1 MKLVAAESEI
11 ERVKKEGKDQ
21 IRKNDMLVNL
31 IKKVELDNTKSNEKI
46 ESLNSVLASL
56 KQELEGKDEEL
67 RMSNTLNDQILK
79 LMENNKKRK
88 NNN

>member
-1 MKLVAAESEI
+1 
-11 ERVKKEGKDQ
+11 
-21 IRKNDMLVNL
+21 MLVNL